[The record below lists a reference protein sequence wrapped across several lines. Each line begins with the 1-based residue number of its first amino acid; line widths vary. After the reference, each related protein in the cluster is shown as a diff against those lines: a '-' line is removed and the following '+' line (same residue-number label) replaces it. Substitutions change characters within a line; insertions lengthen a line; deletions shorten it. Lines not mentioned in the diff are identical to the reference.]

1 MHNMKEI
8 APRRLGRGV
17 SVLALGVMIG
27 LSSAAQ
33 AQISATHIYHN
44 HMPNFW
50 PYYDVSKYDA
60 LPVGSPVRYMYDGQV
75 KQLKASPPS
84 GYSFYIPNTTTPMPH
99 DDLQSYYAHHAK
111 QGAYLT
117 WPMETAASN
126 ASNHPMSQTH
136 VTMSAAVINNVQS
149 FAELGNQDGYGLG
162 WGNYWRTTQQTYKTT
177 NGFKALDTIHFT
189 GHHSMGPLVGNDY
202 FLKDLIYHN
211 VTLAQPYFLGD
222 SFTSSKGFFPTE
234 LGFSERLIPV
244 LNKLGITW
252 SVLGNVHYS
261 RTLKDYPYLNDPGVD
276 TVVSPP
282 NRADL
287 QNESNV
293 GSWVS
298 LNMFNEK
305 QVTRNKFPFAS
316 IPHWVQYVD
325 PETGAVSKVAGIPV
339 EQASSWEE
347 GYQGSVTAAAIKPF
361 ETAAAALGRTQY
373 FVIAHDGDNSSG
385 RAGDGGTWKN
395 SGYVTY
401 SDAGVTGQGVDEYLK
416 AHPIPENDVVHVQD
430 GSWIDTRDS
439 SADPTWYHWHLP
451 MGVWNGQLAAF
462 NTAHGTSYT
471 SLYAANGDLRQHLP
485 SLEYGYHY
493 LERNFALLQA
503 AENYAKTAEQ
513 IWLDTHP
520 NYWSPT
526 TALDKQVTYAG
537 NQLNPWMLSYP
548 KKGDASK
555 DYAGGANPAELGW
568 YFLIAS
574 IDSGFGY
581 YDENID
587 DGVKPTISFNQSL
600 YFTEPYV
607 TANLAKDKTGPSLWW
622 PQRYP
627 YNPGSANA
635 SKAEG
640 WAKMYMDNEFA
651 IYTYA
656 YDVND
661 VADIQVKVRVH
672 TAKSA
677 DPKDKTYQLYDPAAH
692 AGEANVNPA
701 NVGDWVSY
709 DMKERD
715 LTPDINGVSWQPSS
729 TAAFQVVQAKKIGNL
744 YYTYLNSYRD
754 QLLDYYI
761 EATDSKG
768 NVTKSVIQQVYVGA
782 GRYSM
787 VDGKKV
793 EDINGSIV
801 GEHAFFTD
809 KAPAKNVTV
818 YVQGSAD
825 GIASLNVDTKDQG
838 ATNWDNQQVAPL
850 AGSNRYFRIKDTY
863 SGDVA
868 GTYLR
873 YQEAGNSSYK
883 PSSSGQLFA
892 EGVYTLAAD
901 GSVTSGKP
909 ADLKLST
916 TIYYKNSNWSRAC
929 LHYRVDSGAW
939 TTSPGSVMN
948 GPVNGW
954 FYYTVDLGTGEQLE
968 FDPNNCSGSWDNNG
982 GANYKAG
989 AGEWSLS
996 SGALISGAPDINVNK
1011 APVANITP
1019 GSQTVAAGTVVS
1031 LSGAGSTDSDGSI
1044 VSYKWSTGATTPSIS
1059 LTVNQTQTVSLTVTD
1074 DDGASA
1080 TTTVTLTVPA
1090 NQAPVASIS
1099 PASQTVKAG
1108 TIVTLSGAGSSD
1120 SDGSIVSY
1128 KWSTGETTPA
1138 IAVTVNQTQT
1148 LTLTVTDDDGAT
1160 ATASVT
1166 LTVAANQ
1173 PPVASITPASQ
1184 TVAAGTV
1191 VTLSA
1196 AGSTDSDGSI
1206 ASYKWST
1213 GETTSSINVTV
1224 NQTQTIG
1231 VTVTDNQGATAT
1243 ASVTLTVQGTDYKHN
1258 FSQLYYRGTSNSWG
1272 KTAMT
1277 LVADNTWQTT
1287 VVFTGA
1293 ADSSGAQR
1301 FKFDLTGDWSTNYGD
1316 TNKDGVL
1323 EKTGSDIY
1331 NTAVA
1336 SCVVKVN
1343 DATLA
1348 YSVTCPAAPVVT
1360 LTPASSTIL
1369 KGNSVTFTATATDS
1383 DGTIQ
1388 SYLWDSGE
1396 TSKTLTRTFN
1406 TAGTYTVKVTVTDNS
1421 GLATTASATVVVTDN
1436 YAKNFSQLYFRG
1448 TPNSWGSTA
1457 MTLVGNNTWQALV
1470 TFSGTGDSNG
1480 TQRFKFDVNG
1490 DWSKNYGDTNA
1501 DGTAEQSGSDIK
1513 TSVVGSYKVIFNDST
1528 LKYSVTAQ

>member
-1 MHNMKEI
+1 MQNMKV
-8 APRRLGRGV
+8 AQPRWQGLKASAV
-17 SVLALGVMIG
+17 ALGVLIG
-27 LSSAAQ
+27 MAAAPAQ
-33 AQISATHIYHN
+33 ATISATHIYHN

-50 PYYDVSKYDA
+50 PYYDVSQYDNLA
-60 LPVGSPVRYMYDGQV
+60 VGAKIRYMYDGQV

-84 GYSFYIPNTTTPMPH
+84 GYSFYIPNTTKPMPH
-99 DDLQSYYAHHAK
+99 DDLESYYSHHAK
-111 QGAYLT
+111 KGAYLG

-126 ASNHPMSQTH
+126 SGSHPMSQTH

-149 FAELGNQDGYGLG
+149 FAELGNQDGYNLG
-162 WGNYWRTTQQTYKTT
+162 WGDYWRSTQQTYKTT

-202 FLKDLIYHN
+202 FLKDLIYQN
-211 VTLAQPYFLGD
+211 VTLAQPYFLGS

-293 GSWVS
+293 GAWVS

-347 GYQGSVTAAAIKPF
+347 GYQGSVTAAAIKPY
-361 ETAAAALGRTQY
+361 ESAAAALGRTQY

-401 SDAGVTGQGVDEYLK
+401 SDSGVQGQGVEEYLK
-416 AHPIPENDVVHVQD
+416 ANPIPAADVVHVQD

-451 MGVWNGQLAAF
+451 MGVWNGQLSAF

-471 SLYAANGDLRQHLP
+471 SQYAANGDLRQHLP

-513 IWLDTHP
+513 IWLDNHP

-526 TALDKQVTYAG
+526 SALDKQVTYAG

-548 KKGDASK
+548 VKGDASK

-581 YDENID
+581 YDENVD

-600 YFTEPYV
+600 HFTEPYV
-607 TANLAKDKTGPSLWW
+607 TARLAQDKTGPSIWW

-661 VADIQVKVRVH
+661 VADIQLKVRVH

-677 DPKDKTYQLYDPAAH
+677 DPKDKTYQLYDPVAH
-692 AGEANVNPA
+692 AGEENVNPA

-715 LTPDINGVSWQPSS
+715 LSADINGVSWQPSS
-729 TAAFQVVQAKKIGNL
+729 TAAFQVVPAKKIANL
-744 YYTYLNSYRD
+744 YYTYLSDYRD

-761 EATDSKG
+761 EATDAKG

-793 EDINGSIV
+793 EDINGAIA

-809 KAPAKNVTV
+809 KAPAKKVTV
-818 YVQGSAD
+818 YVEGSEENLT
-825 GIASLNVDTKDQG
+825 GLSVDTKEDG
-838 ATNWDNQQVAPL
+838 ATAWETQPVAPIN
-850 AGSNRYFRIKDTY
+850 GSPRYFRLSDTY
-863 SGDVA
+863 SGDVD
-868 GTYLR
+868 GLYLR
-873 YQEAGNSSYK
+873 YLEPGDSSYK
-883 PSSSGQLFA
+883 PSAAGLLLT
-892 EGVYTLAAD
+892 EGTYTLHDD
-901 GSVTSGKP
+901 GSLTSGKP
-909 ADLKLST
+909 ADLVLNT
-916 TIYYKNSNWSRAC
+916 TVYYKNTSWSQAC
-929 LHYRVDSGAW
+929 LHYRVDAGTW
-939 TTSPGSVMN
+939 TTAPGAVMSSL
-948 GPVNGW
+948 GDGW
-954 FYYTVDLGTGEQLE
+954 YSYTVDLGTGAQLE
-968 FDPNNCSGSWDNNG
+968 FVPNNCSGTWDNNG
-982 GANYKAG
+982 GSNYKVAAG
-989 AGEWSLS
+989 AWSLS
-996 SGALISGAPDINVNK
+996 NGVISEDVPDANK
-1011 APVANITP
+1011 APIAVITP
-1019 GSQTVAAGTVVS
+1019 ASKTVTAGTVVTLSGAGSSDPDGSIASYKWSTGATTASINLTVNATQTVTLTVTDNRGASSSTSVTLTVAANQAPVASISPASQTVAKGTVVN
-1031 LSGAGSTDSDGSI
+1031 LSADGSTDSDGSI
-1044 VSYKWSTGATTPSIS
+1044 VSYQWSTGATTASIAV
-1059 LTVNQTQTVSLTVTD
+1059 TVNQTQTVSVTVTD
-1074 DDGASA
+1074 NQGATA
-1080 TTTVTLTVPA
+1080 TASVTLTVPA

-1099 PASQTVKAG
+1099 PASQTVAK
-1108 TIVTLSGAGSSD
+1108 
-1120 SDGSIVSY
+1120 
-1128 KWSTGETTPA
+1128 
-1138 IAVTVNQTQT
+1138 
-1148 LTLTVTDDDGAT
+1148 
-1160 ATASVT
+1160 
-1166 LTVAANQ
+1166 
-1173 PPVASITPASQ
+1173 
-1184 TVAAGTV
+1184 GTV
-1191 VTLSA
+1191 VNLSA

-1206 ASYKWST
+1206 ASYLWST
-1213 GETTSSINVTV
+1213 GATTANIAVTV
-1224 NQTQTIG
+1224 NETQTVS
-1231 VTVTDNQGATAT
+1231 VTVTDNQGATAK
-1243 ASVTLTVQGTDYKHN
+1243 ASVTLTVPGTNYSHN
-1258 FSQLYYRGTSNSWG
+1258 FSQLYFRGTPNSWG

-1277 LVADNTWQTT
+1277 LVADNTWQTS
-1287 VVFTGA
+1287 VAFTGA
-1293 ADSSGAQR
+1293 GDSSGAQR
-1301 FKFDLTGDWSTNYGD
+1301 FKFDTVGDWSTNYGD
-1316 TNKDGVL
+1316 SNKDGL
-1323 EKTGSDIY
+1323 LDKSGSDIY
-1331 NTAVA
+1331 TTTVA
-1336 SCVVKVN
+1336 TCLVTVN
-1343 DATLA
+1343 DATLTYKLA
-1348 YSVTCPAAPVVT
+1348 CPAAPVVT
-1360 LTPASSTIL
+1360 LTPSSSSIRP
-1369 KGNSVTFTATATDS
+1369 GSSVTFTAAATDS
-1383 DGTIQ
+1383 DGTVQ
-1388 SYLWDSGE
+1388 SYLWDTGE
-1396 TSKTLTRTFN
+1396 TGSTLTRTFN

-1421 GLATTASATVVVTDN
+1421 GLSSSATATVVVKASFDQT
-1436 YAKNFSQLYFRG
+1436 FSQLYFRG

-1457 MTLVGNNTWQALV
+1457 MTLVADHTWQTV
-1470 TFSGTGDSNG
+1470 VNFTGNGDSNG
-1480 TQRFKFDVNG
+1480 KQRFKFDLKG
-1490 DWSKNYGDTNA
+1490 DWTTNYGDSNA
-1501 DGTAEQSGSDIK
+1501 DGTANLSGSDIY
-1513 TSVVGSYKVIFNDST
+1513 TTAVGSYLVTFNDST
-1528 LKYSVTAQ
+1528 LVYSVKAQ